1 MSRSG
6 GTLAAALLVALAA
19 VPVAGGSADERLGLG
34 TDRLQNELRTL
45 KTRVDRAPRAT
56 AYDLDRARRRLSEQR
71 LETPDDPRLLRLDQQ
86 IRDLQW
92 RADRALRRP
101 AGAGERA
108 ALEPVPDDQ
117 LRPSRA
123 MELYGDRPPVG
134 TGKRVIL
141 IQSGLRAADADL
153 GRGRVEDAAAQVAM
167 AATALAAL
175 RADLGAAAEDDP
187 NLVAPQAEITALKQ
201 RIETAGSAG

>member
-1 MSRSG
+1 
-6 GTLAAALLVALAA
+6 
-19 VPVAGGSADERLGLG
+19 
-34 TDRLQNELRTL
+34 
-45 KTRVDRAPRAT
+45 
-56 AYDLDRARRRLSEQR
+56 
-71 LETPDDPRLLRLDQQ
+71 
-86 IRDLQW
+86 
-92 RADRALRRP
+92 
-101 AGAGERA
+101 
-108 ALEPVPDDQ
+108 VPDDQ